1 MDEGDLKWKDQ
12 MGEKGGREGF
22 GGGDLG
28 MIAKSKAHFKLP
40 VLRLGYI

>member
-22 GGGDLG
+22 GGGGSRND
-28 MIAKSKAHFKLP
+28 S
-40 VLRLGYI
+40 